1 MLGKAALLVG
11 LATGYVL
18 GARDGRERYEQIK
31 AQATKLK
38 NDPRVQQKTA
48 QAADLAKEKAPIL
61 KDVAAKGGSADL
73 SATSPS
79 SSSTPSST
87 SRTADSGAAVGSPVG
102 ALDEDVIIVTP
113 PPPAPSPLDTPSQG
127 TGELHG

>member
-11 LATGYVL
+11 LAAGYVL

-61 KDVAAKGGSADL
+61 KDVAAKAGSGDAAGSQTSSPGTVD
-73 SATSPS
+73 ATG
-79 SSSTPSST
+79 T
-87 SRTADSGAAVGSPVG
+87 AVGSPVT

-113 PPPAPSPLDTPSQG
+113 PAPAPSPLDTPPSQG
-127 TGELHG
+127 AGGLHG

>member
-48 QAADLAKEKAPIL
+48 QAAELAKEKAPIL
-61 KDVAAKGGSADL
+61 KDVAAKAGSGDT
-73 SATSPS
+73 SAP
-79 SSSTPSST
+79 ST
-87 SRTADSGAAVGSPVG
+87 STEPISVDTAGTAVGSPVTT
-102 ALDEDVIIVTP
+102 LDEDVIIVTP
-113 PPPAPSPLDTPSQG
+113 PAPAPSPLDTPPDQG
-127 TGELHG
+127 AGGLHG